1 MAGGTLYVVATPIG
15 NLEDITLRALR
26 VLGAAPIIAAEDT
39 RAAQHL
45 LSRHGLYP
53 RPQTKIK
60 IGGDLQLRSLFTGNE
75 AQRTEELLGA
85 LRDGKDVA
93 LISQAGAPLVSDP
106 GARLVQAAIAAG
118 LKVEV
123 VPGPSAVVAALMGA
137 GLPAERF
144 LFLGFPPRQEGAR
157 MALFGSLRGEPGTLI
172 FFESPERTRRTLS
185 DLAEALGPE
194 RPACVARELTK
205 VYEEFVRAPL
215 GDLARRYAEAPP
227 RGEVTLVIGGS
238 GEDRGGAALSTEEI
252 EGLVRARLASG
263 QGARE
268 IAAALSLQTG
278 LPRRQLY
285 QLVLSARGAR
295 APDEEGP

>member
-1 MAGGTLYVVATPIG
+1 VVATPIG

-53 RPQTKIK
+53 R
-60 IGGDLQLRSLFTGNE
+60 IGAELQLRSLFTGNE

-85 LRDGKDVA
+85 LRDGQDVA

-157 MALFGSLRGEPGTLI
+157 LALFGSLRNEPGTLI
-172 FFESPERTRRTLS
+172 FFESPERTGRTLA

-215 GDLARRYAEAPP
+215 QDLARRYAETAP
-227 RGEVTLVIGGS
+227 RGEVTLVVGG
-238 GEDRGGAALSTEEI
+238 GGGGGAAAALSTEEI
-252 EGLVRARLASG
+252 ERQVRARLASG

-285 QLVLSARGAR
+285 QLVLSARGPR
-295 APDEEGP
+295 APEEPEEEGT